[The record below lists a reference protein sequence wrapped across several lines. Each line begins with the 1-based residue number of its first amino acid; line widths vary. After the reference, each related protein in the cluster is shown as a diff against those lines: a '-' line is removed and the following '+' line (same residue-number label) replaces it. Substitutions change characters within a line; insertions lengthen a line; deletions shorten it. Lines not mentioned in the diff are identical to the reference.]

1 MEKHI
6 TNILLV
12 AFISIGLVSCEQE
25 RLEPILTT
33 AEGGGTLTEYIAYS
47 VESTDPGGSN
57 VYGRVVF
64 WKNSL
69 DQTLV
74 QIALYNTIEDGTH
87 PAVILSGPVGDE
99 TTTMMEL
106 DDVSGD
112 TGEFSSSKFFVVTD
126 TSFYDSIMDM
136 DAHINIYLSESDP
149 TIVATG
155 GLGANAEPVETN

>member
-12 AFISIGLVSCEQE
+12 ALISVGLLSCEQE

-33 AEGGGTLTEYIAYS
+33 AEGGGTLTQYIAYS
-47 VESTDPGGSN
+47 VESTDPGGAN
-57 VYGRVVF
+57 VNGRVVF
-64 WKNSL
+64 WKNNL

-74 QIALYNTIEDGTH
+74 QIALYNTIEGEMH

-112 TGEFSSSKFFVVTD
+112 TGEFGSSKFFVISD
-126 TSFYDSIMDM
+126 TAFYDSILEM
-136 DAHINIYLSESDP
+136 DAHINIYLGPSDN

-155 GLGANAEPVETN
+155 GLGTNAEAVESN